1 METVLQDTDVTGTSA
16 KDLAGQAAGR
26 IARSRAWAGGLSGT
40 GLFLALAAVIVV
52 LGGLPFLKGA
62 FYLGKHEGDTLHLT
76 ELVMRMANGQWPHLD
91 FMTPI
96 GVMAIAPMALFVSL
110 GEKMGHAIFWSQILV
125 AVTLLW
131 PTWRVATSRLTG
143 WWQLFYG
150 VVVMVFC
157 LALVHGEAERA
168 VSISMHYNRWA
179 WAVAYIVIPLAV
191 LTPLRAPRPVL
202 DGVLIGLGLA
212 LLVLTKVT
220 YFVSFAPAILIVLLA
235 RREWSTILAAAVAGL
250 AVAGIV
256 TGLAGVEFWFAYL
269 HDLQTVSSSDIRP
282 QPGEPLAVVIAAPAY
297 MGASLALVAGVIF
310 LRQSGRMTEGMAL
323 LFLMPGFFF
332 VTFQN
337 FGNDPQW
344 LLLLAIFAFAL
355 RPAPGTVNG
364 YGWDMREGLRLVGI
378 LALAFGLPSAV
389 NLLYSPF
396 RHLATETKDRVALLP
411 GLGDDMLTIE
421 SRMYRVDLMT
431 AGDLP
436 GSAFEAYRKK
446 GDRKYLATLNGEK
459 LPECTLASGMN
470 SWFETVAKDLQ
481 GAGYGGSRILGTDL
495 FSLYWAF
502 GDFKPVKGAAPWYY
516 GGLSGVENADYV
528 VIPICPMAEQIRSDM
543 VKALSDGSWDVK
555 EVRRT
560 DLYVLVTAKKKS

>member
-1 METVLQDTDVTGTSA
+1 METVLQDTDVTGPSA
-16 KDLAGQAAGR
+16 KTVAGEAAGR
-26 IARSRAWAGGLSGT
+26 IARSGGLGRT
-40 GLFLALAAVIVV
+40 GLFLTLAAVIAV
-52 LGGLPFLKGA
+52 LGVLPFLKGA

-76 ELVMRMANGQWPHLD
+76 ELVMRMSNGQWPHLD

-96 GVMAIAPMALFVSL
+96 GVMAIAPIALFVSL
-110 GEKMGHAIFWSQILV
+110 GMKMGHAIFWSQILV
-125 AVTLLW
+125 AVVLLL
-131 PTWRVATSRLTG
+131 PAMRVATSRLTG
-143 WWQLFYG
+143 WWQPFYG
-150 VVVMVFC
+150 VIVMVFC

-191 LTPLRAPRPVL
+191 LAPLRAPRPVL

-220 YFVSFAPAILIVLLA
+220 YFVSFAPAILIALLA
-235 RREWSTILAAAVAGL
+235 RRQWSTIVAAAVAGL
-250 AVAGIV
+250 AVAGAV
-256 TGLAGVEFWFAYL
+256 TAMAGVEFWFAYL

-297 MGASLALVAGVIF
+297 MGASLALVACVIF

-337 FGNDPQW
+337 YGNDPQW
-344 LLLLAIFAFAL
+344 LLLLAIFAYAL
-355 RPAPGTVNG
+355 RPAPGTVNAR
-364 YGWDMREGLRLVGI
+364 GWDMREALRIVGI

-421 SRMYRVDLMT
+421 SRMYRVDET
-431 AGDLP
+431 VAADLP
-436 GSAFEAYRKK
+436 GSPFEAYRKK

-459 LPECTLASGMN
+459 LPECSLSSGMN
-470 SWFETVAKDLQ
+470 SWFETVAKDLTA
-481 GAGYGGSRILGTDL
+481 AGYGGSSILGTDL

-528 VIPICPMAEQIRSDM
+528 VIPMCPMAEQIRSDM
-543 VKALSDGSWDVK
+543 LKMMSDGTWTVT
-555 EVRRT
+555 EVHRMP
-560 DLYVLVTAKKKS
+560 LYVLVTAKKKAAG